1 MENSLFC
8 VSPLPLLS
16 EEDIEEGLKA
26 GPMTDEDLA
35 WIDCIATD
43 PSYII
48 YDLDNKNIRPGE
60 KSVPCD
66 QSVPMPVPVEII
78 TINEEESPSNIVCEK
93 PSFVDTIAN
102 TIDVGGDRKITM
114 ISKVERVVGNVPFDG
129 INSHS
134 TSRTFGTIREA
145 IKATENLCIND
156 GKNIVID
163 IVSAPIAR
171 TKPRIISDLKLD
183 KNNRVLIKKPKQ
195 SKKVCDDIQQILKKL
210 PKSTEVI
217 SFIKRKRI
225 DYAKTH
231 PKDKVGIRNPQTPIF
246 ENYANGDMFTDV
258 FHRTHTVSGVG
269 LLCSHLLLLGD
280 SIETQQLGHDIRGI
294 FIARAETLLEAHKS
308 LLTGN
313 DFLEKTIQDFF
324 STVKIIPYPNFI
336 TASHLKMGK
345 STQIIQDMR
354 LNLHTL
360 QAVLCI

>member
-134 TSRTFGTIREA
+134 TSQTFGTLREA

-280 SIETQQLGHDIRGI
+280 SIETQQLDTWYNTALGALYPGALPLERPSAFKPG
-294 FIARAETLLEAHKS
+294 ALTATALRALTAATLTPKA
-308 LLTGN
+308 LT
-313 DFLEKTIQDFF
+313 
-324 STVKIIPYPNFI
+324 P
-336 TASHLKMGK
+336 TALTPGALTPGALTPGATWHL
-345 STQIIQDMR
+345 
-354 LNLHTL
+354 
-360 QAVLCI
+360 AP